1 MPIERQSISVSQLCE
16 LLAIDPQRFRNIE
29 VRHRP
34 STTITILVEPEADM
48 AQGSG
53 TFPQLTQG
61 GKKIG
66 GGKKSGGK
74 RKGGC

>member
-53 TFPQLTQG
+53 TFPQLTTKG
-61 GKKIG
+61 TRIGAKPKK
-66 GGKKSGGK
+66 GKKS
-74 RKGGC
+74 